1 MTLQPSHSAA
11 DIQAWLVTHLAELIG
26 VETDE
31 IDIRE
36 NLENYG
42 LDSAQAMTL
51 VSQLEKMLGFQPSP
65 VLLWHYPNI
74 ESLSQRL
81 AESDRPESPLGLDI
95 SPDAQ
100 VNPMVLNLAAE
111 VVLDPTIDPANAVS
125 VDVATPKHIF
135 LTGGTGF
142 LGAFII
148 RELLQ
153 ETDADIYCLV
163 RAANGLEAKTKL
175 QNNLQQYAIWDEKF
189 NSRLIAV
196 VGDLAQPLLGIN
208 PEQFQILASNIDTIY
223 HSAALLNYVYPYSAL
238 KTANVLGTQEVLR
251 LACHT
256 KVKPVHYVSSVAV
269 FESSAYAGHLV
280 EEQDEFDHW
289 EGIYLGYSQT
299 KWVAEKLVKVARD
312 RGLPVTIHRPPL
324 IAGDSKTGICNTHD
338 FINLMTKGCLQMG
351 TFPDVD
357 YMLDM
362 SPVDYVSKAIVYLS
376 RQPESV
382 GKAFHLQ
389 HPQPISL
396 KDLVEWVKSFGYPIE
411 MIPYEEWQSK
421 LINDVSSTENPL
433 YTLRPFLLERWSD
446 EQLTIP
452 DLYLQSRRPI
462 ISCQATLKAL
472 SGGSITCPPID
483 SQLLMTYTS
492 YLVQTGFLT
501 LA

>member
-1 MTLQPSHSAA
+1 MTIKQAYSAA
-11 DIQAWLVTHLAELIG
+11 DIQAWLVNNLAELID
-26 VETDE
+26 VEIDE
-31 IDIRE
+31 IDINE
-36 NLENYG
+36 NLETYG

-51 VSQLEKMLGFQPSP
+51 VSKLENLLGFQPAP

-74 ESLSQRL
+74 ASLSQRL
-81 AESDRPESPLGLDI
+81 AEELQEGL
-95 SPDAQ
+95 Q
-100 VNPMVLNLAAE
+100 VQDGQINSSVVNLAAE
-111 VVLDPTIDPANAVS
+111 VVLDATIDPSNAVS
-125 VDVATPKHIF
+125 MSVDEPKHIF

-163 RAANGLEAKTKL
+163 RAANVEEGKSKL
-175 QNNLQQYAIWDEKF
+175 QKNLEQYAIWDEKF
-189 NSRLIAV
+189 NSRLIAI
-196 VGDLAQPLLGIN
+196 VGDLAQPLLGIDS
-208 PEQFQILASNIDTIY
+208 EQFQILASNIDVIY

-251 LACHT
+251 LACQT
-256 KVKPVHYVSSVAV
+256 KVKPLHYVSSVAI
-269 FESSAYAGHLV
+269 FESSVYAGHLV
-280 EEQDEFDHW
+280 EEQDDFNHW
-289 EGIYLGYSQT
+289 EGIHLGYSQT

-324 IAGDSKTGICNTHD
+324 ISGDSKTGICNTHD

-351 TFPDVD
+351 SFPDVD

-362 SPVDYVSKAIVYLS
+362 SPVDYVSKSVVYLS
-376 RQPESV
+376 RQKESI

-396 KDLVEWVKSFGYPIE
+396 KDLVEWVRSFGYPVE
-411 MIPYEEWQSK
+411 MIPYEQWQSE
-421 LINDVSSTENPL
+421 LINNVSSVENPL

-446 EQLTIP
+446 EQVTIP
-452 DLYLQSRRPI
+452 DLYLQARRPT

-472 SGGSITCPPID
+472 SGSSIVCPPID
-483 SQLLMTYTS
+483 SKLLMTYTS

>member
-1 MTLQPSHSAA
+1 MTLKASYSAA
-11 DIQAWLVTHLAELIG
+11 DIQAWLVDNLAELIDL
-26 VETDE
+26 EADE
-31 IDIRE
+31 IDINE
-36 NLENYG
+36 NLETYG

-51 VSQLEKMLGFQPSP
+51 VSKLEKMLGFQPSP

-74 ESLSQRL
+74 AALSQRL
-81 AESDRPESPLGLDI
+81 AEELQAGLEVEDG
-95 SPDAQ
+95 Q
-100 VNPMVLNLAAE
+100 VNSSVVNLAAE
-111 VVLDPTIDPANAVS
+111 VVLDASIHPSNAVS
-125 VDVATPKHIF
+125 VSNGEPKHIF

-163 RAANGLEAKTKL
+163 RAANTVEAKTKL
-175 QNNLQQYAIWDEKF
+175 QKNLEQYAIWDEKF
-189 NSRLIAV
+189 NSRIIAI
-196 VGDLAQPLLGIN
+196 VGDLAQPLLGIDA
-208 PEQFQILASNIDTIY
+208 EQFHILAGNIDVIY

-251 LACHT
+251 LACQT

-269 FESSAYAGHLV
+269 FESNAYAGHLV

-324 IAGDSKTGICNTHD
+324 ISGDSKTGICNTHD

-351 TFPDVD
+351 SFPDVD

-376 RQPESV
+376 RQKQSL

-396 KDLVEWVKSFGYPIE
+396 KDLVEWVRSFGYPVE
-411 MIPYEEWQSK
+411 MIPYEQWQSQ
-421 LINDVSSTENPL
+421 LINNVSSVENPL

-452 DLYLQSRRPI
+452 DLYLQARRPI
-462 ISCQATLKAL
+462 ISCQQTLKAL
-472 SGGSITCPPID
+472 SGSSIVCPPID
-483 SQLLMTYTS
+483 AQLLMTYTS
-492 YLVQTGFLT
+492 YLIQTGFLT